1 MSQKQKREYIHFF
14 SHDLT
19 NLDCLHGQVTGK
31 SDTKLYIRAVVP
43 HAPDITVYGFAFWET
58 AKLVALGANA
68 TISIIKEFDD
78 TGEFRFRIESI
89 AETSS
94 LVPIR
99 GKQENA
105 YKLVE
110 VA

>member
-1 MSQKQKREYIHFF
+1 MSQNKRREYIHFF

-19 NLDCLHGQVTGK
+19 NLDCLQGQVTGK

-43 HAPDITVYGFAFWET
+43 HDPDIAVFGFAFWET
-58 AKLVALGANA
+58 AKLAVLGADV
-68 TISIIKEFDD
+68 TISILKEFDD
-78 TGEFRFRIESI
+78 GDYRFRIESI
-89 AETSS
+89 KEESS

-99 GKQENA
+99 GKQENGH
-105 YKLVE
+105 KLVE